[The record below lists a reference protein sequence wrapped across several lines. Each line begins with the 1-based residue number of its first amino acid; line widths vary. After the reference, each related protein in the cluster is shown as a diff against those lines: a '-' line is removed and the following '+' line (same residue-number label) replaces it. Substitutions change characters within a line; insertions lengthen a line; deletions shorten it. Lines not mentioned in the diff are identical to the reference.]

1 MQKFAFRYS
10 ENHIVHVIVLADTL
24 LSRRY
29 LYIFDLNV
37 IPCDD
42 CDARN
47 ESSGSEV
54 QLSFAGLQ
62 HFSGQHLEDL
72 MSHLPRSVQAL
83 HLDASWRS

>member
-1 MQKFAFRYS
+1 M
-10 ENHIVHVIVLADTL
+10 L
-24 LSRRY
+24 LSLLTHFCPGEPRHRTVY

>member
-1 MQKFAFRYS
+1 M
-10 ENHIVHVIVLADTL
+10 L
-24 LSRRY
+24 LSLQTHFRPGEPRRGTIY
-29 LYIFDLNV
+29 LYIFDVNV
-37 IPCDD
+37 IPCDH

-72 MSHLPRSVQAL
+72 MSHLPRGVQAL

>member
-1 MQKFAFRYS
+1 M
-10 ENHIVHVIVLADTL
+10 
-24 LSRRY
+24 
-29 LYIFDLNV
+29 

-72 MSHLPRSVQAL
+72 MSHLPCGIQAL
-83 HLDASWRS
+83 HLDASWLS